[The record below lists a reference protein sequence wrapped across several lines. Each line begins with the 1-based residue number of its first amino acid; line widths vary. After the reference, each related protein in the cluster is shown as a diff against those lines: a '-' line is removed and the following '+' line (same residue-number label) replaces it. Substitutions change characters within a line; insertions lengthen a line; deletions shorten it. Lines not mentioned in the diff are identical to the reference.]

1 MARMSGQGREPLHP
15 CPAPVTPRASLSPGG
30 EPLPLPDQVRRL
42 MRRDPHCVINLFGPR
57 GSGKTAALR
66 HLAAALPDD
75 GSVRLID
82 EAGGCWPAG
91 STRVGRPGERVLIAA
106 TRQPIGDP
114 QAVGLEMARWGPDD
128 VIEYLLATRRP
139 QCASV
144 MDRLKES
151 SGAELAGLP
160 ELWTIVLDQM
170 AADSSLAT
178 PADALRHFLAGRLG
192 DARLRELAT
201 VICLQRLLRDAGE
214 GRDPQGYFERADP
227 VVARL
232 IAYRP
237 VQVILAAQRIVW
249 DLASG
254 RGRDYLARRFPG
266 DLVADVAALA
276 AYRPPVMEALRTFL
290 RGGDRPTHPTAA
302 TLLHATKTGWRPE
315 PGTGPTL
322 TAAVLAGASWP
333 GIDLSDTCVSAAD
346 LSGAR
351 LSCANL
357 DGAAAGSTVLRG
369 ASLRGASLRGLRGV
383 NADLSRA
390 DLCGACAERAD
401 FDGAVAKRAD
411 LSGASCRGASFGAAD
426 LEGARMVGTDLR
438 KARLDGAK
446 LAGANLTGADLRRA
460 SLKRVDL
467 SRAELSGARFGG
479 AKLRDCDLQGVEL
492 PSARFRRA
500 DFTGAD
506 LTGSVMPRAD
516 FRRAVLRETGLAD
529 VEWEGADLR
538 GADFTGAS
546 FHLGSSRSGLVGSVV
561 PCEGSRTGFY
571 TDDLD
576 EQSYRPPEEVRKADL
591 RGADL
596 CGAKVAGVDF
606 YLVDLRGARYTR
618 SQQTHFR
625 TCGAIL

>member
-1 MARMSGQGREPLHP
+1 
-15 CPAPVTPRASLSPGG
+15 
-30 EPLPLPDQVRRL
+30 
-42 MRRDPHCVINLFGPR
+42 MRRDAHCVINLYGPR

-66 HLAAALPDD
+66 HLAAAFPDD
-75 GSVRLID
+75 GSVTLID
-82 EAGGCWPAG
+82 EAGACWPAG
-91 STRVGRPGERVLIAA
+91 GTRVARPGERVLIAA
-106 TRQPIGDP
+106 TRRPIADP
-114 QAVGLEMARWGPDD
+114 QAVGLEMAPWGPDD
-128 VIEYLLATRRP
+128 AIEYLLATRRP

-144 MDRLKES
+144 MDRLKGS
-151 SGAELAGLP
+151 GGAELWGLA
-160 ELWTIVLDQM
+160 ELWTVVLDQM
-170 AADSSLAT
+170 AADGSLAT
-178 PADALRHFLAGRLG
+178 PADALRHYLAGRLG
-192 DARLRELAT
+192 DAHLRELAT
-201 VICLQRLLRDAGE
+201 GFCLQRLLRDADE
-214 GRDPQGYFERADP
+214 GFVTRDPPGYFERADA

-249 DLASG
+249 DLAAG
-254 RGRDYLARRFPG
+254 HGRDYLATRFPE
-266 DLVADVAALA
+266 DLVDDVAALA
-276 AYRPPVMEALRTFL
+276 AYRPPVMEALCTFL

-315 PGTGPTL
+315 AGSRPTL

-333 GIDLSDTCVSAAD
+333 GIDLSHTCISAAD

-351 LSCANL
+351 LSCADL

-369 ASLRGASLRGLRGV
+369 ASLRGAWLRGIRAA
-383 NADLSRA
+383 NADLSAA
-390 DLCGACAERAD
+390 DLCGAHGDRAD
-401 FDGAVAKRAD
+401 FAGATAKGAD
-411 LSGASCRGASFGAAD
+411 LSAASCRAASFGAAD
-426 LEGARMVGTDLR
+426 LEGARMVATDLR

-446 LAGANLTGADLRRA
+446 LSGANLTGADLRRA

-516 FRRAVLRETGLAD
+516 FRRAVLRGAGLAD
-529 VEWEGADLR
+529 VEWKAADLR

-571 TDDLD
+571 TDDYD

-596 CGAKVAGVDF
+596 RGAKVEGADF

-618 SQQTHFR
+618 SQEAHFR

>member
-91 STRVGRPGERVLIAA
+91 GTRVGRPGEQVLIAA
-106 TRQPIGDP
+106 TRRPIADP

-170 AADSSLAT
+170 AADASLAT

-192 DARLRELAT
+192 DARLRQAAT
-201 VICLQRLLRDAGE
+201 EFCLHRLLHNADLPCR
-214 GRDPQGYFERADP
+214 PNYFNWADP

-249 DLASG
+249 DLAAG
-254 RGRDYLARRFPG
+254 HGRDYLAKRFPD

-276 AYRPPVMEALRTFL
+276 TFRPPVMDALRTFL
-290 RGGDRPTHPTAA
+290 KRGDRPTHPTAA
-302 TLLHATKTGWRPE
+302 TLLHATKTGWRPGPE
-315 PGTGPTL
+315 FMPTL
-322 TAAVLAGASWP
+322 AAAVLSGADWAGV
-333 GIDLSDTCVSAAD
+333 DLCDAELSAAD
-346 LSGAR
+346 LS
-351 LSCANL
+351 CANLAGAQL
-357 DGAAAGSTVLRG
+357 DGAAAGSLVLRWATLRG
-369 ASLRGASLRGLRGV
+369 ASLRALRGV
-383 NADLSRA
+383 CADLSRA
-390 DLCGACAERAD
+390 DLCGACADRAD
-401 FDGAVAKRAD
+401 FDGATAKEAD
-411 LSGASCRGASFGAAD
+411 FSAASCRAASFGAAD
-426 LEGARMVGTDLR
+426 LEGARMVATDLR

-467 SRAELSGARFGG
+467 TRAELSGTRFAG
-479 AKLRDCDLQGVEL
+479 AKLLECDLQGVEL

-596 CGAKVAGVDF
+596 RGAKVAGVDF
-606 YLVDLRGARYTR
+606 YLVDLRGALYTSDQEEHLR
-618 SQQTHFR
+618 A
-625 TCGAIL
+625 CGAIL